1 MITITKPRIGNI
13 QIPGD
18 PILPGLHFRRYH
30 GESDLP
36 AIVALDNLVSLADQT
51 GEVETVEQLAH
62 HFRHLKNCDPYEDI
76 LLGEIDGQL
85 IVYSRV
91 WWVEEADGTI
101 LYRSFGNI
109 HPDWRGKGLG
119 TALLPFNEDRL
130 REMAHANNHPL
141 DVPAYFESWGGYTTP
156 GNRALLALNG
166 YEPVRFF
173 YEMSRDI
180 LDPLPPA
187 PMPNG
192 LEVRAFKESHTRLI
206 WEAID
211 EAFRDHWGYVESTED
226 DYQRFLNSPTRKT
239 DLWQVAWDGDQ
250 VAGMVLNNYFEEENK
265 TFNRKRGWT
274 DPICVR
280 RSWRRR
286 GLARALLVKSILMF
300 KEMGFDDT
308 ALGVDTDNPN
318 GARMLYES
326 VGYKTD
332 QTWMAYRKS
341 FTREKVWG

>member
-1 MITITKPRIGNI
+1 MITITKPRIENI
-13 QIPGD
+13 KIPGES
-18 PILPGLHFRRYH
+18 ILPGLNIRCYQ

-36 AIVALDNLVSLADQT
+36 SIVALNNLVSLADQND
-51 GEVETVEQLAH
+51 EIETVEQLAH

-91 WWVEEADGTI
+91 WWVEEADGTF

-130 REMAHANNHPL
+130 REMAHANDHPV
-141 DVPAYFESWGGYTTP
+141 DAPGYFESWGGY
-156 GNRALLALNG
+156 
-166 YEPVRFF
+166 
-173 YEMSRDI
+173 
-180 LDPLPPA
+180 
-187 PMPNG
+187 PMPDG
-192 LEVRAFKESHTRLI
+192 LEVRAFKGSHTRFI

-211 EAFRDHWGYVESTED
+211 EAFRDHWGYVESTDD
-226 DYQRFLNSPTRKT
+226 DYQRFLNSPTLKP
-239 DLWQVAWDGDQ
+239 DLWHVAWDGDQ

-280 RSWRRR
+280 RPWRRR
-286 GLARALLVKSILMF
+286 GLARALLVNSIQMF

-318 GARMLYES
+318 GARMLYET
-326 VGYKTD
+326 VGYTTD
-332 QTWMAYRKS
+332 KTWMAYRKP
-341 FTREKVWG
+341 FTGTKVW